1 MTLVGL
7 QVTGFYM
14 EIPMA
19 EYLQMTLRECAQY
32 DKKNGLKEKLTG
44 WGIICKDRKDRGIS
58 RKERRLAREK
68 K

>member
-1 MTLVGL
+1 
-7 QVTGFYM
+7 
-14 EIPMA
+14 MA
-19 EYLQMTLRECAQY
+19 EYLQMTLKECAQY
-32 DKKNGLKEKLTG
+32 DRKNGLKEKLTG